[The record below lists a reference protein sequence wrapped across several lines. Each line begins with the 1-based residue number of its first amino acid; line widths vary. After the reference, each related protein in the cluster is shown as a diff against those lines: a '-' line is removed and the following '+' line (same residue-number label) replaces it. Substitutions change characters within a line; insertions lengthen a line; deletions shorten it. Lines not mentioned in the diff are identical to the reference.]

1 MNIIIA
7 TYLAL
12 FLYFT
17 CTVLL
22 VLQARQHPLIAK
34 TPKTSILLIG
44 IAGLFAHAIA
54 IYISIQSAS
63 GINLGFYNALSII
76 SAFITLFTLI
86 TALRYAT
93 ESLLIVILPVTIII
107 MVLDINLSSSHLLAP
122 GSPNA
127 LLFHVMSSL
136 VAYSILAL
144 AALLAILLSIQNRYL
159 HNHQP
164 SGLISRLPPLKTM
177 ESLLF
182 EALTFGFVCL
192 SISLAS
198 GLIFLENMF
207 EQQLAHKTILSI
219 IAWFVFL
226 TLLLGRW
233 VLGWRGRTAI
243 RWTLSGFFSLMLAY
257 FGSKFVLEIILS

>member
-1 MNIIIA
+1 MNLLIS
-7 TYLAL
+7 TYLTL

-17 CTVLL
+17 CTILFI
-22 VLQARQHPLIAK
+22 LQVRQHPLLAK
-34 TPKTSILLIG
+34 TPKTSILVIG
-44 IAGLFAHAIA
+44 IAGLIAHIVT
-54 IYISIQSAS
+54 IYINLQSS
-63 GINLGFYNALSII
+63 PGINLGFYNALSII
-76 SAFITLFTLI
+76 GAFITFFTLI
-86 TALRYAT
+86 TTFRYAT
-93 ESLLIVILPVTIII
+93 ESLLIAILPLVMLVII
-107 MVLDINLSSSHLLAP
+107 MDASLDSSHLIAP

-127 LLFHVMSSL
+127 LFFHVMSSL

-164 SGLISRLPPLKTM
+164 AGLISRLPPLKTM
-177 ESLLF
+177 ENLLF
-182 EALTFGFVCL
+182 EALTFGFICL

-207 EQQLAHKTILSI
+207 EQQLVHKTILSI

-257 FGSKFVLEIILS
+257 FGSKFVLEVVLT